1 MLQLRTFA
9 SVFILAG
16 LATATACADS
26 RPATPDEATLL
37 VEALQKTAADMSRW
51 AYTESRLMRDEKG
64 KVKRDEVVRYDPS
77 KPYAEQW
84 TPIST
89 NGKPPTPKELE
100 RARKRG
106 EAAQKRDEKRE
117 LGTQPDNRV
126 SLGEVIEPQKALIVT
141 ADAPANILVYQIPL
155 RQAGNNRFPPE
166 KFEVLARIDRDTRAL
181 QRIDVRLRDSFRVK
195 LIAKVKSGDAT
206 LEFGTVDPK
215 HAPTLTAVRGDA
227 QISIL
232 FVSVGGE
239 LEIKRTELK
248 HVKPF
253 NERFDVQIGT
263 LKAIDF

>member
-1 MLQLRTFA
+1 MLQLRVIA
-9 SVFILAG
+9 SVFTLACV
-16 LATATACADS
+16 ATATAADS
-26 RPATPDEATLL
+26 RPATPEEATLL
-37 VEALQKTAADMSRW
+37 VEALQKTAADMQRW
-51 AYTESRLMRDEKG
+51 AYTESRLMRDDKG

-84 TPIST
+84 TPISN
-89 NGKPPTPKELE
+89 NGKPPSQKELE

-117 LGTQPDNRV
+117 LGVQPDNHI
-126 SLGEVIEPQKALIVT
+126 SLGEAIEPQKARIIA
-141 ADAPANILVYQIPL
+141 ADTPADVLVYEIPL
-155 RQAGNNRFPPE
+155 RKTGNDRFPPE
-166 KFEVLARIDRDTRAL
+166 KFEVLARIDRATRTL

-206 LEFGTVDPK
+206 LEFATIDPK
-215 HAPTLTAVRGDA
+215 HPPTLTGVRGDA

-239 LEIKRTELK
+239 LEIKRTDLK